1 MSVRLALYQPEI
13 PQNTGAVLRTAA
25 CLGLPLDLIGP
36 CGFDASDR
44 AFRRAGM
51 DYIARATVSRHV
63 SWTAFEAAI
72 RAPIQGPSRR
82 SRLVLL
88 TTRADTPHTDFAF
101 EDGDILLFGRE
112 SAGVPEEVHG
122 RADARL
128 RIPIAAGTRSLNLA
142 ASVAIVSA
150 AALSHLNAWP
160 MIPGP

>member
-1 MSVRLALYQPEI
+1 
-13 PQNTGAVLRTAA
+13 
-25 CLGLPLDLIGP
+25 
-36 CGFDASDR
+36 
-44 AFRRAGM
+44 

-72 RAPIQGPSRR
+72 RAPIHGPSRR
-82 SRLVLL
+82 ARLVLL

-150 AALSHLNAWP
+150 AALSHLDAWP
-160 MIPGP
+160 MMLGP

>member
-63 SWTAFEAAI
+63 SWTAFETAI

-82 SRLVLL
+82 ARLVLL

-150 AALSHLNAWP
+150 AALSHLDAWP
-160 MIPGP
+160 MMLGP